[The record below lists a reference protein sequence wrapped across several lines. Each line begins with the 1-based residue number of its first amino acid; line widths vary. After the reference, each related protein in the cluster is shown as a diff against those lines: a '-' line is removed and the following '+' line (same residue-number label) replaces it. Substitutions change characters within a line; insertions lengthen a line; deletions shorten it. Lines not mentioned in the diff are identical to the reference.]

1 MPYSNLSRRERQ
13 IMEFLYRQQ
22 RASVAEILEGIPD
35 PPGYSAVRAL
45 VNILERKG
53 HLSHVQEGKKYLYS
67 PVTPRRQAMRGA
79 VRQLLNTY
87 FDNSVEK
94 AVTALVSLHGKDLSA
109 DDLERLEKLIRQN
122 RKKEAPS

>member
-1 MPYSNLSRRERQ
+1 
-13 IMEFLYRQQ
+13 
-22 RASVAEILEGIPD
+22 VAEILEGIPD

-87 FDNSVEK
+87 FDNSVE
-94 AVTALVSLHGKDLSA
+94 AVTC
-109 DDLERLEKLIRQN
+109 
-122 RKKEAPS
+122 